1 MNGWDSFEK
10 SFPLLAMPLKNA
22 AQRGRLSHSLLVV
35 SANPDIRLSFPPVL
49 AALSACTNRR
59 EDGAPCGDCSAC
71 RSLAAGTYPDLFT
84 LAPTSKAREITVGKD
99 DGDPDTLRS
108 FESVFHLGSITES
121 GWKIGII
128 QEADTMNEAAQ
139 NAFLKTLEEPP
150 PKCLFILSTGRPGA
164 LLPTIRS
171 RCQTIPLTDN
181 VCIYDMELFA
191 PAAEALLTFSL
202 KANRDL
208 VEAEECAVRL
218 IRILDSLETAAEET
232 VTKRWDAR
240 LKEAEN
246 LESAG
251 LKLLERRIAGE
262 TSCEYRRLRE
272 QFISFLHA
280 WFAELAELSAGI
292 DPSLLPNPEVVRPW
306 LGAEDKPKLR
316 ERDAFRILSEA
327 ETLVKNLRTN
337 VNDELAIRT
346 FILKTA
352 ARR

>member
-10 SFPLLAMPLKNA
+10 SFPLLAMPLKYA

-35 SANPDIRLSFPPVL
+35 SANPDIRLSFPPLL
-49 AALSACTNRR
+49 AALCACTDRR
-59 EDGAPCGDCSAC
+59 EDGAPCGSCSAC

-108 FESVFHLGSITES
+108 FEAVFNLGSITES

-181 VCIYDMELFA
+181 VCTYDMELFA
-191 PAAEALLTFSL
+191 PAAEALLDFSL
-202 KANRDL
+202 KANRNIM
-208 VEAEECAVRL
+208 EAEDCAVRL

-251 LKLLERRIAGE
+251 MKLLERRIAGE

-272 QFISFLHA
+272 QFISFLHT

-292 DPSLLPNPEVVRPW
+292 DPALLPNPEVVRPW
-306 LGAEDKPKLR
+306 LEAKEKPKLR
-316 ERDAFRILSEA
+316 ERDAFRILAEA
-327 ETLVKNLRTN
+327 EALVKTLRTN

-352 ARR
+352 VRR